1 MIYWNSFADFLAMG
15 GYGLYVWGSFGV
27 TALVMVLEPI
37 LVARNQRASVARL
50 KRQLRAEQRAES
62 RSSAA

>member
-27 TALVMVLEPI
+27 TALVMAVEPI
-37 LVARNQRASVARL
+37 LVSRQHQRTISHLR
-50 KRQLRAEQRAES
+50 RQLRAENTENPKES
-62 RSSAA
+62 A

>member
-27 TALVMVLEPI
+27 TALTLLLEPI
-37 LVARNQRASVARL
+37 LTSRQHQTTVSRL
-50 KRQLRAEQRAES
+50 KRQLRADQRQPNETA
-62 RSSAA
+62 